1 MYIFS
6 HQSSFW
12 LKLYFSQRELFFNL
26 SLFCNCSRRSE
37 QQATGLRAASVGAK
51 RVPLG
56 LSTSRALHALTA
68 SQLWSVAGGH
78 PARLE
83 MKSQPLAG
91 KPAGSA
97 PLFQDA
103 QNFNHISSERSRD
116 LPCCQRCT
124 TGIRYPRLLLP
135 HHLLPWSEGR

>member
-1 MYIFS
+1 MQTAFHTRLKRKKQPLVGKPAVAVSFLFS
-6 HQSSFW
+6 LLRIH
-12 LKLYFSQRELFFNL
+12 
-26 SLFCNCSRRSE
+26 
-37 QQATGLRAASVGAK
+37 ATY
-51 RVPLG
+51 P
-56 LSTSRALHALTA
+56 RALHALAA
-68 SQLWSVAGGH
+68 SQLLSVAGGH

-103 QNFNHISSERSRD
+103 QNFNHISSVRSLHR
-116 LPCCQRCT
+116 PYCQRCT

-135 HHLLPWSEGR
+135 RRLLPWSEDR

>member
-1 MYIFS
+1 MQTAF
-6 HQSSFW
+6 HTR
-12 LKLYFSQRELFFNL
+12 LKRKKQPL
-26 SLFCNCSRRSE
+26 
-37 QQATGLRAASVGAK
+37 AGKPAASSSHHSA
-51 RVPLG
+51 
-56 LSTSRALHALTA
+56 SHATDSRALHALAA
-68 SQLWSVAGGH
+68 SQLLSVAGGH

-103 QNFNHISSERSRD
+103 QNFNHISSVRSLHR
-116 LPCCQRCT
+116 PYCQRCT

-135 HHLLPWSEGR
+135 RRLLPWSEDR